1 MTSLVNKLDSMT
13 LNDIILRKDLF
24 GYICR
29 VKKAKV
35 HFLCEGGFIVI
46 PSFDGKKYNICKME
60 CGSEHCFLCFDCEN
74 CTVYAYMKN
83 VDKYTQS
90 KKTECI

>member
-13 LNDIILRKDLF
+13 LNDNISRNDLF

-29 VKKAKV
+29 VKKAKA

-46 PSFDGKKYNICKME
+46 PSFDGKKYILCKME
-60 CGSEHCFLCFDCEN
+60 FGSERCFLCFDFEN
-74 CTVYAYMKN
+74 RTVYEYMNN
-83 VDKYTQS
+83 VDNYS
-90 KKTECI
+90 KSKNTVYM

>member
-13 LNDIILRKDLF
+13 LNDNISRNDLF

-29 VKKAKV
+29 VKKAKA

-46 PSFDGKKYNICKME
+46 PSFDGKKYILCKMG
-60 CGSEHCFLCFDCEN
+60 CGSECCFLCFDCEN
-74 CTVYAYMKN
+74 RCVL
-83 VDKYTQS
+83 
-90 KKTECI
+90 